1 MSEDCATGLFQE
13 KFAMGNTVNGVLMMS
28 KKRHRK
34 TPRNLNALHNNFFVV
49 VVVFANH
56 DAFIFGI
63 NTKPQKNPPL
73 LETSLR
79 CFEN

>member
-13 KFAMGNTVNGVLMMS
+13 TFAMGNTANGVLMMS

-34 TPRNLNALHNNFFVV
+34 HPRNLNGLHNNFVVV

-56 DAFIFGI
+56 DTFIFGI